1 MHLADKFDT
10 VVDWNKS
17 KNRKFVNDEIMM
29 CKINVNLNAA
39 KKKKII
45 RKIGKFLIVL
55 FIYEII
61 DWKCHIYDAVR
72 PTGCIFLTSSTT
84 LLSPVDLRLK
94 YRFENTLYVHI

>member
-1 MHLADKFDT
+1 
-10 VVDWNKS
+10 
-17 KNRKFVNDEIMM
+17 M

-61 DWKCHIYDAVR
+61 D
-72 PTGCIFLTSSTT
+72 
-84 LLSPVDLRLK
+84 
-94 YRFENTLYVHI
+94 